1 MAKNIVL
8 LSDGTGQSGGVG
20 YETNIWR
27 LYQALVHD
35 PEQVCC
41 YDDGVGSQDLKL
53 LRAIGGAFGWG
64 LSRNVRDLYA
74 FLVRHWEPGDR
85 IYLFGFSR
93 GAFTVRL
100 LTSLITQCG
109 ILDLKR
115 IDSEARFD
123 QLLRA
128 AYCTARLMTFSPQMA
143 AHFRAAYSLSGPAPV
158 HFVGVWDTVNA
169 MGVPFDELRDAIDQ
183 VIRYSFPDR
192 VPCADMGHGCHALSL
207 DDARR
212 TFHPVLWDE
221 RIEDRPDRIE
231 QVWFS
236 GVHSNVGGGYP
247 KPQLALVSLAWMI
260 DRVAAYDL
268 TQVGAGAPGLRL
280 HPAAVDAIRR
290 SANSH
295 GRLYD
300 SRSGLGAIYRFAP
313 RNTEE
318 IRKSYTSGALVVHES
333 VRSRIDHATDQY
345 APHNLTEQAPEVI
358 DAALDPKRGDAW
370 RLAMEQC
377 WSIVWLRRLIYSLV
391 LASVGLWVL
400 WLTWLLVTVPEAA
413 GWLDRLLSAPWTF
426 WGLVALVPL
435 LIVARQSLK
444 AWQRRIANTGWTSLF
459 PRHRPGASA
468 TNLGAGSKQ
477 PDSSTSAGARFLTL
491 VGRLRKSGGA
501 KAVAEFWSA
510 FLVRA
515 LALVL
520 VLPLSLGRWIHSTL
534 CFRGPGL
541 KDLDVPNDLK
551 VGEPHT
557 LVFVPRTFAA
567 PSGFR
572 VKAGGCYDIRVERWS
587 GWRDASLLASPDGLL
602 KAPPP
607 AVKHAK
613 WLFRRPDLAPFALL
627 VRVKGCRPVLIG
639 SGNIIEPT
647 ASGHLE
653 FFVNDADLRIP
664 IIQDLFYCNN
674 HGVARI
680 RIERL
685 AGPTAPR
692 P

>member
-20 YETNIWR
+20 YETYIWR

-290 SANSH
+290 SANPQGVSTTPAAAWARFTASPRAIRRRF
-295 GRLYD
+295 GRATPPAPSWSTKACAPASTMRLTSTHLTTSP
-300 SRSGLGAIYRFAP
+300 SRRPGSSMRPSIPNAVMPG
-313 RNTEE
+313 
-318 IRKSYTSGALVVHES
+318 
-333 VRSRIDHATDQY
+333 
-345 APHNLTEQAPEVI
+345 
-358 DAALDPKRGDAW
+358 AW
-370 RLAMEQC
+370 R
-377 WSIVWLRRLIYSLV
+377 WS
-391 LASVGLWVL
+391 
-400 WLTWLLVTVPEAA
+400 
-413 GWLDRLLSAPWTF
+413 
-426 WGLVALVPL
+426 
-435 LIVARQSLK
+435 
-444 AWQRRIANTGWTSLF
+444 
-459 PRHRPGASA
+459 
-468 TNLGAGSKQ
+468 
-477 PDSSTSAGARFLTL
+477 SAGPS
-491 VGRLRKSGGA
+491 SG
-501 KAVAEFWSA
+501 
-510 FLVRA
+510 
-515 LALVL
+515 
-520 VLPLSLGRWIHSTL
+520 
-534 CFRGPGL
+534 C
-541 KDLDVPNDLK
+541 
-551 VGEPHT
+551 
-557 LVFVPRTFAA
+557 
-567 PSGFR
+567 
-572 VKAGGCYDIRVERWS
+572 GG
-587 GWRDASLLASPDGLL
+587 
-602 KAPPP
+602 
-607 AVKHAK
+607 
-613 WLFRRPDLAPFALL
+613 
-627 VRVKGCRPVLIG
+627 
-639 SGNIIEPT
+639 
-647 ASGHLE
+647 
-653 FFVNDADLRIP
+653 
-664 IIQDLFYCNN
+664 
-674 HGVARI
+674 
-680 RIERL
+680 
-685 AGPTAPR
+685 
-692 P
+692 